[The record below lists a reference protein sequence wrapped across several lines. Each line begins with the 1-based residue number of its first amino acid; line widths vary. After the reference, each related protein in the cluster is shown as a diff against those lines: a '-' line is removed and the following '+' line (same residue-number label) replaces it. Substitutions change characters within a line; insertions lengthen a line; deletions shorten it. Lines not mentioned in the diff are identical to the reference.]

1 MSQEKVDAYKI
12 EKKGRKARIAKH
24 KRNVKIAK
32 CVSLVLLLAVCSLVG
47 WRVYAAKHPAAD
59 AAATEISEDVVPAA
73 ETVDGTEAT
82 SDNAEETTTED
93 TTTEDTTEDAAAEDT
108 TDAN

>member
-47 WRVYAAKHPAAD
+47 WRVYAAKHPTAD

-82 SDNAEETTTED
+82 AETTDGTETVD
-93 TTTEDTTEDAAAEDT
+93 ETETSTDAADET